1 VSSEA
6 SYIRKRKLKAKALSF
21 LFLLMRVFPVKRN
34 KIVFAAFEGDGG
46 FGCNPRYI
54 AEELH
59 RRNEKLEMIWLTHD
73 INHGFPE
80 YIRPVHDTKLNMAYH
95 LSTAKVWVDNY
106 RKPFGTLKRKGQ
118 LYIQTWH
125 ASIGFKAVGL
135 FRGDA
140 FPEIARIVSEWD
152 SNLAD
157 YFLSNSDYCDRIYP
171 KKLLY
176 GGPTLRTG
184 SPRCDIIVGDRENIR
199 KEIRSRYGLSSHV
212 KLLLYTPTFRSGDQK
227 GKKSVTANLPT
238 IDFDRTCNVLSEI
251 FGGEWKVMLRL
262 HPQLAAIYEEMPL
275 EERVDCT
282 IDVSQADDTS
292 ELIAASDALLTDY
305 SSCAFDAMYGGI
317 PVFLYADDM
326 EDYVEK
332 RGQFMWKADEL
343 PFSIATDNEELENN
357 IRLFENERYQNQRE
371 SFMREQGVMEDGKAS
386 ARVADEIEK
395 WVERPFQ
402 KIAGSSV

>member
-1 VSSEA
+1 
-6 SYIRKRKLKAKALSF
+6 
-21 LFLLMRVFPVKRN
+21 
-34 KIVFAAFEGDGG
+34 
-46 FGCNPRYI
+46 
-54 AEELH
+54 
-59 RRNEKLEMIWLTHD
+59 
-73 INHGFPE
+73 
-80 YIRPVHDTKLNMAYH
+80 
-95 LSTAKVWVDNY
+95 
-106 RKPFGTLKRKGQ
+106 
-118 LYIQTWH
+118 
-125 ASIGFKAVGL
+125 
-135 FRGDA
+135 
-140 FPEIARIVSEWD
+140 
-152 SNLAD
+152 
-157 YFLSNSDYCDRIYP
+157 
-171 KKLLY
+171 
-176 GGPTLRTG
+176 
-184 SPRCDIIVGDRENIR
+184 
-199 KEIRSRYGLSSHV
+199 
-212 KLLLYTPTFRSGDQK
+212 
-227 GKKSVTANLPT
+227 
-238 IDFDRTCNVLSEI
+238 
-251 FGGEWKVMLRL
+251 MLRL